1 MCENCVKQGLMTREE
16 LDAIDAARSAEGP
29 FALSEM
35 LGGGEDPQIAAMET
49 VLEFALQDPNRAAN
63 LVGRINALME
73 KAGWNVALVKNER
86 TDEMGIAWTREGFNG
101 GVLITLL
108 PEDIADKLR

>member
-1 MCENCVKQGLMTREE
+1 MCESCVKQGLMTQEE

-35 LGGGEDPQIAAMET
+35 LGGGEDPQLAAMEM
-49 VLEFALQDPNRAAN
+49 VLGAMLQDPERAAN
-63 LVGRINALME
+63 IVGKLNALME
-73 KAGWNVALVKNER
+73 KAGWSIALVKNER
-86 TDEMGIAWTREGFNG
+86 TDEMAIAWTREGFEG

-108 PEDIADKLR
+108 PEGLAGKLR

>member
-1 MCENCVKQGLMTREE
+1 MCENCVKQGLMTQEE

-35 LGGGEDPQIAAMET
+35 LGGGEDPQIAAMEM
-49 VLEFALQDPNRAAN
+49 VLEAMLQDPDRAAHI
-63 LVGRINALME
+63 VGKLNALME
-73 KAGWNVALVKNER
+73 KAGWGVALVKNER
-86 TDEMGIAWTREGFNG
+86 TDEMAIAWTRENFEG

-108 PEDIADKLR
+108 PEDIAGKLR